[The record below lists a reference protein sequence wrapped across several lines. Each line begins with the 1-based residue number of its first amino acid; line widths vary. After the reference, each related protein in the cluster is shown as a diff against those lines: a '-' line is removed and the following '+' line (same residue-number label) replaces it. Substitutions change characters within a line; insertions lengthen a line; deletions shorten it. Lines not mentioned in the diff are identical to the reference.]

1 MVVARN
7 KIKKAIRSSMTN
19 VKVMQEFQEQ
29 QSRGGRLE
37 LYRHPRKQ
45 VITDIWVQTESST
58 NSPL

>member
-29 QSRGGRLE
+29 QSRGVRLE
-37 LYRHPRKQ
+37 LYSHPRKQ